1 MPSGGFFHPSFLQFL
16 KYMALAYPV
25 SIRSSIL
32 TVCFIGTANRRK
44 SGSCMALLALPFE
57 FLVASDLTS
66 LDFHP
71 SP

>member
-1 MPSGGFFHPSFLQFL
+1 MPSGGFHCLRFLQL
-16 KYMALAYPV
+16 TYKALAYPV

-66 LDFHP
+66 LEIHP